1 MTHRFLFIHLFD
13 LFLPS
18 LPFYGWHGTLEV
30 CLHQDEED
38 RGHEVVEDQ
47 LRAQRQAL
55 RDGLRLQW
63 VRVYTV

>member
-1 MTHRFLFIHLFD
+1 MSTFLFIHLFY
-13 LFLPS
+13 LSLPF

-47 LRAQRQAL
+47 VGAQRQAL
-55 RDGLRLQW
+55 RYGLRLQW
-63 VRVYTV
+63 IRVHTV